1 MDEILTN
8 MIRGQTK
15 RPQEYS
21 PLVLAYVGDAVYEAY
36 VRTHLVKGGN
46 IPVHHLHRMSTNYVS
61 AKAQSDIIEALLDS
75 LDEEEIRVFKRG
87 RNAKAATTPKNADLN
102 DYRRATGFEALV
114 GYLYLCGRFGRLEEV
129 LELAI
134 KYRKGEE
141 K

>member
-8 MIRGQTK
+8 MISGQAK

-46 IPVHHLHRMSTNYVS
+46 IPVHRLHRMSTRLVS
-61 AKAQSDIIEALLDS
+61 AKAQSDIVEALLAA
-75 LDEEEIRVFKRG
+75 LDEEEIRIYKRG

-114 GYLYLCGRFGRLEEV
+114 GYLYLAGRFGRLEEI
-129 LELAI
+129 LELAVND
-134 KYRKGEE
+134 REGEE

>member
-8 MIRGQTK
+8 MISGQTK

-46 IPVHHLHRMSTNYVS
+46 IPVHRLHRMSTRLVS
-61 AKAQSDIIEALLDS
+61 AKAQSDIVEALLATI
-75 LDEEEIRVFKRG
+75 DEEEIRIYKRG

-114 GYLYLCGRFGRLEEV
+114 GYLYLAGRFGRLEEI
-129 LELAI
+129 LELAVHE
-134 KYRKGEE
+134 REGEE